1 MAAQLRCFGTQGI
14 KYICIGVCLCIYMYM
29 WALQDTL
36 ASDTYIYDAVHCI
49 LLPKML

>member
-14 KYICIGVCLCIYMYM
+14 KYICIGMCVCIYIYI
-29 WALQDTL
+29 WALQDIL
-36 ASDTYIYDAVHCI
+36 VSDIYIYDAIHHV